1 MNQNKEKSIIETMIS
16 IISGGMHVYK
26 CVGFCTITKKSF
38 FTIKKVDRLIE
49 DPNFKY
55 VIAANQEEAAKKYL
69 RVNSMN
75 QDIID
80 YNNKKIDQVYFDIK
94 EVSIFDIDEE
104 VVKSMN
110 MEDLVTL
117 KSWADKLVSEYKRL
131 SKTMKALK

>member
-1 MNQNKEKSIIETMIS
+1 M
-16 IISGGMHVYK
+16 
-26 CVGFCTITKKSF
+26 
-38 FTIKKVDRLIE
+38 DRLIE

-55 VIAANQEEAAKKYL
+55 VIVANQEEAAKKYL

-117 KSWADKLVSEYKRL
+117 KSWVDKLVSEYKRL